1 MKGGIKKL
9 KLLDKIKGW
18 FKTPYERAILGSY
31 RRFSF
36 YNRDL
41 ATNETIYAAVSM
53 LSKAIASA
61 PVNVYKNYN
70 KLNPSEH
77 KLAEMF
83 KFGPNSFQTMFNFMQ
98 LMETLR
104 NIKGAAYAI
113 IEYSPRGELQQLWV
127 LNNDCVEPVME
138 TETRELYYKIDCEG
152 VQNYVHNNY
161 IIDVHGLTTDG
172 YTPISPLDVLRNTID
187 YDREVKEFSLNQMQN
202 GLKANLVVTLSTKL
216 DEKSLS
222 VYNDMMKNFKDS
234 GIIYVDQG
242 KSITELKNSSFID
255 PNIAAVEKITI
266 ERVERVFSLYGK
278 LSRTDESKTSE
289 EDLLY
294 LKDTIL
300 PLVRMYEQ
308 EFSRKLLS
316 YSEKYKGYEVKINI
330 NGFLRASA
338 KDRAVFYQYMI
349 RNGIYCPNDIAVLE
363 DIPPHE
369 GGNQYYVSRDLCPID
384 QIRDLISSGSNTST
398 ETPTQTKKES

>member
-1 MKGGIKKL
+1 MKIINRIKS
-9 KLLDKIKGW
+9 W

-36 YNRDL
+36 FNRDI
-41 ATNETIYAAVSM
+41 ATNETIYAAISM

-61 PVNVYKNYN
+61 PVNVYRKYD
-70 KLNPSEH
+70 
-77 KLAEMF
+77 KLAPEEHHLAELF

-98 LMETLR
+98 HMETLR
-104 NIKGAAYAI
+104 NIKGAAYSI
-113 IEYSPRGELQQLWV
+113 IEYDFHGKVEQLWV
-127 LNNDCVEPVME
+127 LNNDYVQPVME
-138 TETRELYYKIDCEG
+138 TETRELYYRITCEG
-152 VQNYVHNNY
+152 VDHYVHNSN
-161 IIDVHGLTTDG
+161 IIDVHGITTDG

-202 GLKANLVVTLSTKL
+202 GLKANLVITLQSKL
-216 DEKSLS
+216 DEKSLET
-222 VYNDMMKNFKDS
+222 YNEMMRNFKDS
-234 GIIYVDQG
+234 GILYVDQG
-242 KSITELKNSSFID
+242 KSLTELKNSSFID
-255 PNIAAVEKITI
+255 PNIAAVENITI

-278 LSRTDESKTSE
+278 LKSNDKEKSE

-308 EFSRKLLS
+308 EFSRKLLT
-316 YSEKYKGYEVKINI
+316 YPEKMKGYEIKLNI

-349 RNGIYCPNDIAVLE
+349 RNGVFNPNYVAMLE
-363 DIPPHE
+363 NVPPHE
-369 GGNQYYVSRDLCPID
+369 GGEQYYVSRDLCPIE
-384 QIRDLISSGSNTST
+384 QISDLIASGSNTATPT
-398 ETPTQTKKES
+398 ETKTPTQKD